1 MQNRLQP
8 PTVLVGRIL
17 LGLLFILAGL
27 AKIGDFNGT
36 VGYVGS
42 GGLPMPSVVA
52 ALTIAVELGGGLL
65 LVFGMFTRWAAL
77 ALAVFSVLSA
87 IVFHNFW
94 ASPEA
99 ARMMQNT
106 QFLKNLSIAGGMLV
120 LAAFGPGALSVDA
133 KRGAA

>member
-1 MQNRLQP
+1 MQNGLQN

-27 AKIGDFNGT
+27 GKIGDFNGT
-36 VGYVGS
+36 VGYVAS
-42 GGLPMPSVVA
+42 GGLPMPA
-52 ALTIAVELGGGLL
+52 AVTVLTIAVELGGGLL
-65 LVFGMFTRWAAL
+65 LVFGLFTRWAAL

-99 ARMMQNT
+99 ERMMQST

-120 LAAFGPGALSVDA
+120 LAVFGPGTISIDA
-133 KRGAA
+133 KRNAA